1 MLEYGRF
8 YLELGTHLSEKGGG
22 GGNISSFLQLKT
34 PKENEDEPVTAD
46 LKTLDHGIS
55 A

>member
-1 MLEYGRF
+1 MEDF
-8 YLELGTHLSEKGGG
+8 TWSLELTCLKKGG

-34 PKENEDEPVTAD
+34 PKENGDEPVTAD

>member
-22 GGNISSFLQLKT
+22 GNISSFLQLKT
-34 PKENEDEPVTAD
+34 PKENGDEPVTAD

>member
-1 MLEYGRF
+1 MEDF
-8 YLELGTHLSEKGGG
+8 TWSLELTCLKRG

-34 PKENEDEPVTAD
+34 PKENGDEPVTAD